1 MFIIDSHCHIGK
13 STWSYAPPGEFTVEE
28 LLPQMREA
36 GVTHACC
43 FSFWDWI
50 DNDYTH
56 RATQGHP
63 ELIPFAHI
71 NASHHNAANELE
83 RCLGT
88 LRFRGMKLNPQVHGY
103 RTNHPKIMDP
113 LMELCAPAGA
123 PVVAHTLADNCF
135 TMPYNLMDLADRHPR
150 VNIVML
156 HAATQWG
163 FYDALEASRT
173 RPNLFVGT
181 TNLPT
186 ALLAEGVNRIGAE
199 RFVFEA
205 DAPYLDYV
213 IEIANVRAALKKDK
227 DQELVLG
234 GNMARLLGLG
244 Q

>member
-1 MFIIDSHCHIGK
+1 MIIDSHCHIGK
-13 STWSYAPPGEFTVEE
+13 STWSYVPPGEFTVEE
-28 LLPQMREA
+28 LLPRMREA
-36 GVTHACC
+36 EITYACC
-43 FSFWDWI
+43 FSFWDWL
-50 DNDYTH
+50 DNDYTF

-71 NASHHNAANELE
+71 NASHHNAVNELE
-83 RCLGT
+83 RCFKQ

-103 RTNHPKIMDP
+103 RVNHPPLMDP
-113 LMELCAPAGA
+113 LMELCATYRA
-123 PVVAHTLADNCF
+123 PVVAHILSDNCF
-135 TMPYNLMDLADRHPR
+135 TMPYNAMDLADRHPK

-156 HAATQWG
+156 HAGTRWG
-163 FYDALEASRT
+163 FFDAVEASRT
-173 RPNLFVGT
+173 RANLFIGT

-199 RFVFEA
+199 KFVFEC

-213 IEIANVRAALKKDK
+213 VEIAYARAALKQEK

-234 GNMARLLGLG
+234 GNMARLLGLT